1 MTHLTLV
8 CFEVIHD
15 RRLVSVMR
23 LALLLSSAAKLSIL
37 CITRW
42 HPRDQLFLNLFL
54 VCKKPPFS
62 ADCLFAQELNF
73 RPQLMRSIFGRSEF
87 HWQPNAPT
95 LEAAKAEFQ
104 ASWRQW
110 LPWAKLGEIQ

>member
-1 MTHLTLV
+1 MANQQGECHCGSCTTGTMTHLTLV
-8 CFEVIHD
+8 GIEVIHD

-23 LALLLSSAAKLSIL
+23 LALLLSSAAKLSTL
-37 CITRW
+37 CITR

-73 RPQLMRSIFGRSEF
+73 RPAVDAFDLR
-87 HWQPNAPT
+87 T
-95 LEAAKAEFQ
+95 L
-104 ASWRQW
+104 
-110 LPWAKLGEIQ
+110 